1 MLRAHIMFVRG
12 RSVWPVVLC
21 LGLLALLRGQYA
33 LTSAFARWP
42 ATAWWDNPQT
52 LELSDI
58 NSLVSVTLP
67 YVDPVREARG
77 WLITGLPRAWLVVPK
92 PTDAPVHDLVRPST
106 FTRAPPAA

>member
-1 MLRAHIMFVRG
+1 MVVRG

-42 ATAWWDNPQT
+42 ATAWWDNPLT

-67 YVDPVREARG
+67 CVDPAREARG
-77 WLITGLPRAWLVVPK
+77 WLVSGLARVSLVVPT
-92 PTDAPVHDLVRPST
+92 PIDTPVRDLALPST